1 MQKKKGAIVVIAS
14 GNKNLNLDVTKSF
27 PAAYSLDFDN
37 VVTVSSS
44 NIEDNIGT
52 ISNFGSITADIFAPG
67 ENIISTYPDDK
78 LAYKTGTSMAAPFI
92 SGVVGLLLSRDSTLT
107 PFDVKK
113 RVIASADTVSELK
126 GLSVSGG
133 RINASKILDETGKPV
148 IVKVFPESYGVD
160 GSDSLRPMLN
170 ELIELYGDFD
180 GVYQVFY
187 NNQELSFTKAGINTI
202 NVNTPLVSGD
212 FYIKVLN
219 SYGYSN
225 EVKISPYINKIILN
239 SNDSNTSDE
248 DLLSYSIESGSGATI
263 EIREILDDD
272 MVDNY
277 TVVNKGIKF
286 YIKSSN
292 NTENITINKSSAAAN
307 SIAVDALLRTDSG
320 AVICLE
326 KSGDTYYKN
335 NISSNSSYSFY
346 EVAEA
351 CQEKEASSGKGG
363 GCSMSF
369 GAFNNIIL
377 LIVGAFLRLIRNYLF
392 VM

>member
-1 MQKKKGAIVVIAS
+1 
-14 GNKNLNLDVTKSF
+14 LSF
-27 PAAYSLDFDN
+27 
-37 VVTVSSS
+37 
-44 NIEDNIGT
+44 
-52 ISNFGSITADIFAPG
+52 
-67 ENIISTYPDDK
+67 
-78 LAYKTGTSMAAPFI
+78 
-92 SGVVGLLLSRDSTLT
+92 
-107 PFDVKK
+107 FDVKK
-113 RVIASADTVSELK
+113 RIISSADSISTLK
-126 GLSVSGG
+126 GLSIAGG

-148 IVKVFPESYGVD
+148 IVKVFPGSYGVD

-239 SNDSNTSDE
+239 SNGSNTSDE

-292 NTENITINKSSAAAN
+292 NTENITINKSSTAAN

-351 CQEKEASSGKGG
+351 CQEKEASSGGGG